1 MTVAMSA
8 DKKLSSI
15 DEKFKKDELKFG
27 LITNDDLVCRD
38 CRNRFKDEG
47 MPCNTSKCAKY
58 EVKPDKVLDGG
69 ECDEYIKE

>member
-1 MTVAMSA
+1 MAVAMSA

-38 CRNRFKDEG
+38 CRNRFV
-47 MPCNTSKCAKY
+47 SKMK
-58 EVKPDKVLDGG
+58 
-69 ECDEYIKE
+69 ECLATHLSVPSMK

>member
-1 MTVAMSA
+1 MAVAMSA

-58 EVKPDKVLDGG
+58 EVKPDKVFDGG

>member
-1 MTVAMSA
+1 MAA

-15 DEKFKKDELKFG
+15 DEKFKKDELKFRF
-27 LITNDDLVCRD
+27 ITNDDLVCRD

-69 ECDEYIKE
+69 ECDEHIKE